1 MVDGIFFEELK
12 PKNSK
17 NIVTI
22 TGDWNDSDYITK
34 TSNWD
39 KSFTNLMIFIQN
51 FYDAKKELKNDIVDD
66 RREALNEYLLKYS
79 TNSEVHEYADSYAEQ
94 IEEYLRD
101 LLPISHNCDYIH
113 SIKDI
118 IITIDGHKYK
128 IVSQLSQQQILDML
142 VNDFD
147 EGVI

>member
-1 MVDGIFFEELK
+1 
-12 PKNSK
+12 
-17 NIVTI
+17 
-22 TGDWNDSDYITK
+22 
-34 TSNWD
+34 
-39 KSFTNLMIFIQN
+39 MIFIQN

-94 IEEYLRD
+94 IEDYLRD